1 MLSEKLKKELPFY
14 SWVCIK
20 KKKKKNPATN
30 SKRHM
35 YPKIHSSIIYN
46 IHGMEAT

>member
-1 MLSEKLKKELPFY
+1 MLNEKLKTELPFH

-20 KKKKKNPATN
+20 KKKKNTN

-35 YPKIHSSIIYN
+35 YPKVHSSIIYN
-46 IHGMEAT
+46 IHGMETA